1 MQSHRWL
8 PLSNST
14 ATSSRASSIYEENF
28 FTSKQDCHS
37 KSEKVY
43 DEWEQV
49 IKAMIKVEGTDQTAK
64 MVTQVDSLS
73 KNTKNALEKTS
84 KTLDQLLDK

>member
-8 PLSNST
+8 SLPNT
-14 ATSSRASSIYEENF
+14 ATSSRSSSIYEENF
-28 FTSKQDCHS
+28 FASKQDCHL

-49 IKAMIKVEGTDQTAK
+49 IRAMIRVEGTDQTAK
-64 MVTQVDSLS
+64 MYTQIDSLS
-73 KNTKNALEKTS
+73 KNTKNALENTS
-84 KTLDQLLDK
+84 KTLDLLLDK